1 MSYFHVLPPSPQATE
16 AAVTLGEYLKAEHGR
31 SGVRAY
37 LAFLSEQMPRDWTEQ
52 LARRLDLPYP
62 PPEPPHGAPMPP
74 LPQVPSSPPPPP
86 PEPRPKKQP
95 DMEKILQLMQIMN
108 RS

>member
-1 MSYFHVLPPSPQATE
+1 MSYFHVLPPSPQTTE
-16 AAVTLGEYLKAEHGR
+16 AAVTLGEYLKTEHGR

-37 LAFLSEQMPRDWTEQ
+37 LAFLGERMPRDWTEQ
-52 LARRLDLPYP
+52 LARRLDTPYSP
-62 PPEPPHGAPMPP
+62 AEPPRSPLPP
-74 LPQVPSSPPPPP
+74 LPQAPSAPPP